1 MNKQGKEPIVT
12 PLPMAQLT
20 PLMTACLEQGQE
32 VILTVTGD
40 SMSPFLRDKRDQV
53 VLTAA
58 DPTALTVGDVPLYR
72 RRNGQYVLHRIVER
86 DDGVTC
92 TRYGEHSRPSEG
104 GSLRYTLLGDAQWQK
119 EEGIT
124 PDQIVACA
132 TAFIRKG
139 RRWDCD
145 SAAYQ
150 KNRLRWH
157 RLLPWRRTMLFC
169 YDLPKRLRYGIPRRL
184 RRLLQRSSV

>member
-1 MNKQGKEPIVT
+1 MNKRVKTPSVT
-12 PLPMAQLT
+12 ELPMAQLT
-20 PLMTACLEQGQE
+20 PLMVACLEQGQE

-53 VLTAA
+53 VLTSV
-58 DPTALTVGDVPLYR
+58 DPTALAVGDVPLYR
-72 RRNGQYVLHRIVER
+72 RKSGQYVLHRIVER
-86 DDGVTC
+86 DDGVTVTC
-92 TRYGEHSRPSEG
+92 YGGDSLPSQG
-104 GSLRYTLLGDAQWQK
+104 GDLRYTMLGDAQWLR

-145 SAAYQ
+145 SIAYQ
-150 KNRLRWH
+150 RNRLRWH
-157 RLLPWRRTMLFC
+157 HLLPWRQTILFC
-169 YDLPKRLRYGIPRRL
+169 YTLPKRLRYGIPRRL
-184 RRLLQRSSV
+184 RRLIKGR